1 MNKEKL
7 YFTVEDLENILEGS
21 VLLASGGG
29 GAREDGKSLMRAILD
44 ERKRVEYISP
54 ENVGDKEYMAVVG
67 GIGAPEAVKEFGFGY
82 SARRA
87 FELLEKVSKAGV
99 LPNAFSCALSGET
112 GAVSQFITMLVA
124 VQKNIPVVDGDG
136 AGRAFPSLQM
146 ATFASNPEEIP
157 ISPVVLVNSKRVGEG
172 GTEIVLYQN
181 NPSTVDEISR
191 AIIESKEFNE
201 IASFACFTMDGK
213 AMKKTI
219 VRNTFTQA
227 RDVGKIIKESQEASV
242 TNFIQKLEEKIPIK
256 GYFLFEGIVTD
267 IENKTI
273 GGFDFGKVTI
283 EKKKEEVYV
292 IHQNE
297 NLSAFLVK
305 EDKKIKPLA
314 FVPDLICYMELNGSK
329 ITQSLSNVDI
339 QKNTEVALI
348 GFKADEKLRDAYFLK
363 TYAKARG
370 NLGDFYEYQRIEDL
384 NKTD

>member
-7 YFTVEDLENILEGS
+7 YFTAEDLENILEGS

-44 ERKRVEYISP
+44 EGKRVEYISP

-157 ISPVVLVNSKRVGEG
+157 ISPVVLVNSKRVGER

-181 NPSTVDEISR
+181 NPSAVDE
-191 AIIESKEFNE
+191 
-201 IASFACFTMDGK
+201 
-213 AMKKTI
+213 
-219 VRNTFTQA
+219 
-227 RDVGKIIKESQEASV
+227 
-242 TNFIQKLEEKIPIK
+242 
-256 GYFLFEGIVTD
+256 
-267 IENKTI
+267 
-273 GGFDFGKVTI
+273 
-283 EKKKEEVYV
+283 
-292 IHQNE
+292 
-297 NLSAFLVK
+297 
-305 EDKKIKPLA
+305 
-314 FVPDLICYMELNGSK
+314 
-329 ITQSLSNVDI
+329 
-339 QKNTEVALI
+339 
-348 GFKADEKLRDAYFLK
+348 
-363 TYAKARG
+363 
-370 NLGDFYEYQRIEDL
+370 
-384 NKTD
+384 